1 MMQDNLKQLEA
12 AYEIIKNHK
21 LISLDEKKN
30 IIEILRH
37 PKRLVRVSLPVEMDS
52 GEIKVYEGYRVQY
65 NDARG
70 PFKGGLRYHWE
81 VDEDEVTS
89 LAFWMAIKCAV
100 ADIPMGGGKGGIIVN
115 PKELS
120 IGELERLT
128 RALARALAPVV
139 GPLVDVPAPDVYTT
153 PQMMSWFKDEYSKVV
168 GKETPAVIT
177 GKPMDDGG
185 SKGRDK
191 ATGLG
196 AVYALEAYLQKT
208 NPSSAKATE
217 GKPIIIAVQG
227 FGNAGLHF
235 TELSHENWKI
245 VATSD
250 SKGAIYNAQGLNIS
264 DLIKHKEET
273 KSVIDF
279 PGATNI
285 SNEELLALEVDVLVP
300 AALNSV
306 ITEKNWEHIK
316 AKTIV
321 EIANGPISLPE
332 SEKLFK
338 KGITIIP
345 DVLANAG
352 GVVVSFFEW
361 KQNMHN
367 EHWELDEVN
376 SKLKE
381 KIVSAF
387 SSIWETKEKYSLDL
401 RTAAYV
407 LAVAR
412 ILEAESKRN

>member
-1 MMQDNLKQLEA
+1 MMKDNLKQLEA
-12 AYEIIKNHK
+12 AYELIKTHK

-30 IIEILRH
+30 IIEILRR
-37 PKRLVRVSLPVEMDS
+37 PLRTVRVSLPVAMDS
-52 GEIKVYEGYRVQY
+52 GEIKVFEGYRVQY

-70 PFKGGLRYHWE
+70 PFKGGLRYHPE

-100 ADIPMGGGKGGIIVN
+100 ADIPMGGGKGGVIVN

-120 IGELERLT
+120 NGELERLT
-128 RALARALAPVV
+128 RSLARALAPVV
-139 GPLVDVPAPDVYTT
+139 GPTVDVPAPDVYTT

-168 GKETPAVIT
+168 GQETPAVIT

-196 AVYALEAYLQKT
+196 AVYSLEAYLEKT
-208 NPSSAKATE
+208 GQSDKEITV
-217 GKPIIIAVQG
+217 AVQG

-235 TELSHENWKI
+235 AELSHPNWKI

-250 SKGAIYNAQGLNIS
+250 SKGAIYNEAGLDIKS
-264 DLIKHKEET
+264 LIEHKEKT
-273 KSVIDF
+273 KSVVDF
-279 PGATNI
+279 PGAKNI

-306 ITEKNWEHIK
+306 ITEKNWEYIK

-332 SEKLFK
+332 SAKLFA
-338 KGITIIP
+338 KGVTVIP
-345 DVLANAG
+345 DVLANSG
-352 GVVVSFFEW
+352 GVVVSYFEW
-361 KQNMHN
+361 HQNMNN
-367 EHWELDEVN
+367 ESWELNDVN
-376 SKLKE
+376 GKLKE

-387 SSIWETKEKYSLDL
+387 SAIWQVTEKYNIDL
-401 RTAAYV
+401 RKSAYI
-407 LAVAR
+407 LAVGI
-412 ILEAESKRN
+412 ILEAEQARN

>member
-1 MMQDNLKQLEA
+1 MMKDNLNQLEA
-12 AYEIIKNHK
+12 AYELIKTHK

-37 PKRLVRVSLPVEMDS
+37 PKRLVRVSLPVLMDS
-52 GEIKVYEGYRVQY
+52 GVINVYEGYRVQY

-70 PFKGGLRYHWE
+70 PFKGGLRYHHE

-100 ADIPMGGGKGGIIVN
+100 ADIPMGGGKGGIVVN

-153 PQMMSWFKDEYSKVV
+153 PQMMSWFKDEYSKIV
-168 GKETPAVIT
+168 GKDSPAVIT

-196 AVYALEAYLQKT
+196 AVYSLEAYLLKT
-208 NPSSAKATE
+208 NQSDKEITV
-217 GKPIIIAVQG
+217 AVQG

-235 TELSHENWKI
+235 AELSHQNWKI

-250 SKGAIYNAQGLNIS
+250 SKGAIYNPDGLNIS

-279 PGATNI
+279 PGSTNI

-306 ITEKNWEHIK
+306 ITEKNWENVK

-332 SEKLFK
+332 SEKMFE

-352 GVVVSFFEW
+352 GVVVSYFEW
-361 KQNMHN
+361 DQNMKN
-367 EHWELDEVN
+367 ESWELEQVN
-376 SKLKE
+376 TKLKE

-387 SSIWETKEKYSLDL
+387 ASIWETKEKYSLDL

-407 LAVAR
+407 LAVTR
-412 ILEAESKRN
+412 ILEAEAKRN

>member
-1 MMQDNLKQLEA
+1 MMKDNLKQLEA
-12 AYEIIKNHK
+12 AYELIKTHK

-30 IIEILRH
+30 IIEILRR
-37 PKRLVRVSLPVEMDS
+37 PLRTVRVSLPVAMDS
-52 GEIKVYEGYRVQY
+52 GEIKVFEGYRVQY

-70 PFKGGLRYHWE
+70 PFKGGLRYHPE

-100 ADIPMGGGKGGIIVN
+100 ADIPMGGGKGGVIVN

-120 IGELERLT
+120 NGELERLT
-128 RALARALAPVV
+128 RSLARALAPVV
-139 GPLVDVPAPDVYTT
+139 GPTVDVPAPDVYTT

-168 GKETPAVIT
+168 GQETPAVIT

-196 AVYALEAYLQKT
+196 AVYSLEAYLEKT
-208 NPSSAKATE
+208 GQSDKEITV
-217 GKPIIIAVQG
+217 AVQG

-235 TELSHENWKI
+235 AELSHPNWKI

-250 SKGAIYNAQGLNIS
+250 SKGAIYNEAGLDIKS
-264 DLIKHKEET
+264 LIEHKEKT
-273 KSVIDF
+273 KSVVDF
-279 PGATNI
+279 PGAKNI

-306 ITEKNWEHIK
+306 ITEKNWEYIK

-332 SEKLFK
+332 SAKLFA
-338 KGITIIP
+338 KGVTVIP
-345 DVLANAG
+345 DVLANSG
-352 GVVVSFFEW
+352 GVVVSYFEW
-361 KQNMHN
+361 HQNMNN
-367 EHWELDEVN
+367 ESWELNDVN
-376 SKLKE
+376 GKLKE

-387 SSIWETKEKYSLDL
+387 SAIWQVTEKYNIDL
-401 RTAAYV
+401 RTSAYI
-407 LAVAR
+407 LAVGR
-412 ILEAESKRN
+412 ILEAEQARN